1 MKIHQLKLYQYRNY
15 PYLSIPFEDNI
26 NVFLGKNAQGK
37 TNILEAI
44 YYAAIGRSHRT
55 HNDQEL
61 IEWDKTQAKLQIDFS
76 RMGVDNQ
83 LSFLFQKD
91 KRREIVYNGLK
102 VKPAE
107 AMGALNVVLF
117 SPEDLML
124 IKGAPQER
132 RRFLDLEIS
141 QASRVYYEMM
151 TKYVKIIQ
159 QRNAV
164 LKKLRE
170 TRGSDEML
178 DIWDEQLAVM
188 SYRIVMKRK
197 EAVDKLS
204 MLANLMHRRLTQEKE
219 NLRLSYIVHGLE
231 DGSSL
236 SESWYLSALKQ
247 RRQLDIIRGSTSV
260 GPHRDDIKIEVNG
273 IDLKTFGSQGQQ
285 RTGILSL
292 KLSELEY
299 IKSEIGEYPILLLD
313 DVMSELDFERRSQ
326 LLLFIKEKIQT
337 FITAT
342 DRRYFPDFK
351 IGKYYYIEN
360 GALVDSNAISD
371 QRQPVI
377 GYEESVDEK
386 KI

>member
-1 MKIHQLKLYQYRNY
+1 MKIKELKLYQYRNY
-15 PYLSIPFEDNI
+15 PYLSIAFADNI
-26 NVFLGKNAQGK
+26 NIFLGHNAQGK

-61 IEWDKTQAKLQIDFS
+61 IMWDKLQAKVQLDFS

-102 VKPAE
+102 VKLSE

-141 QASRVYYEMM
+141 QANRVYYEMM
-151 TKYVKIIQ
+151 AKYVKIIQ
-159 QRNAV
+159 QRNAA
-164 LKKLRE
+164 LKKIRD
-170 TRGSDEML
+170 THSGGEMI
-178 DIWDEQLAVM
+178 DIWDEQLSSMA
-188 SYRIVMKRK
+188 YRIVMKRK
-197 EAVDKLS
+197 ESVDKLS

-219 NLRLSYIVHGLE
+219 NLKLSYIVHGME
-231 DGSSL
+231 DE
-236 SESWYLSALKQ
+236 SEMSAKWYLSSLKQ
-247 RRQLDIIRGSTSV
+247 RRQLDILRGSTSI
-260 GPHRDDIKIEVNG
+260 GPHRDDLKIEVNG

-299 IKSEIGEYPILLLD
+299 IKSETGEYPILLLD
-313 DVMSELDFERRSQ
+313 DVMSELDYERRSQ

-342 DRRYFPDFK
+342 DRKYFPDFK

-360 GALVDSNAISD
+360 GGLTDPHAVSD
-371 QRQPVI
+371 
-377 GYEESVDEK
+377 
-386 KI
+386 

>member
-1 MKIHQLKLYQYRNY
+1 MKINHLKLYQYRNY
-15 PYLSIPFEDNI
+15 PYLTISFEDNI
-26 NVFLGKNAQGK
+26 NVFLGHNAQGK

-61 IEWDKTQAKLQIDFS
+61 IHWDKTQAKVQIDFS

-102 VKPAE
+102 VKPNE
-107 AMGALNVVLF
+107 VMGALNVVLF

-132 RRFLDLEIS
+132 RRFLDIEIS
-141 QASRVYYEMM
+141 QANRVYYEMIV
-151 TKYVKIIQ
+151 KYNKIVQ
-159 QRNAV
+159 QRNAM

-170 TRGSDEML
+170 SNMESDML
-178 DIWDEQLAVM
+178 DIWDEQLSVM
-188 SYRIVMKRK
+188 SHRIVTKRK

-219 NLRLSYIVHGLE
+219 SLKISYVVHGLE
-231 DGSSL
+231 EGEIPSA
-236 SESWYLSALKQ
+236 EWYLTSLKK
-247 RRQLDIIRGSTSV
+247 RHQLDIIRGSTSV
-260 GPHRDDIKIEVNG
+260 GPHRDDLKIEVNG

-285 RTGILSL
+285 RTGILSM

-313 DVMSELDFERRSQ
+313 DVMSELDYERRSQ

-342 DRRYFPDFK
+342 DRKYFPDFK

-360 GALVDSNAISD
+360 GALMDSHAISD
-371 QRQPVI
+371 
-377 GYEESVDEK
+377 
-386 KI
+386 

>member
-1 MKIHQLKLYQYRNY
+1 MKIKQLKLYQYRNY
-15 PYLSIPFEDNI
+15 PYLSLSFSDNI
-26 NVFLGKNAQGK
+26 NVFLGRNAQGK

-61 IEWDKTQAKLQIDFS
+61 IMWEKNQAKVQLDFS
-76 RMGVDNQ
+76 RIDVENQ
-83 LSFLFQKD
+83 LSFLFSKE
-91 KRREIVYNGLK
+91 KRREIVYNGLT
-102 VKPAE
+102 VKLSE

-141 QASRVYYEMM
+141 QANRVYYEML
-151 TKYVKIIQ
+151 TKYVKIVQ
-159 QRNAV
+159 QRNAI
-164 LKKLRE
+164 LKKLRDGQGN
-170 TRGSDEML
+170 REML
-178 DIWDEQLAVM
+178 DIWDEQLSTVA
-188 SYRIVMKRK
+188 YRIVMKRK

-204 MLANLMHRRLTQEKE
+204 MLANLMHRRLTQEAE
-219 NLRLSYIVHGLE
+219 NLKISYVVHGLE
-231 DGSSL
+231 DGDSL
-236 SESWYLSALKQ
+236 TEDWYRSRLKS
-247 RRQLDIIRGSTSV
+247 RHQLDIIRGSTSV
-260 GPHRDDIKIEVNG
+260 GPHRDDLKIEVNG

-313 DVMSELDFERRSQ
+313 DVMSELDYERRTQ

-342 DRRYFPDFK
+342 DRKYFPDFK

-360 GALVDSNAISD
+360 GALINSHDIAD
-371 QRQPVI
+371 
-377 GYEESVDEK
+377 
-386 KI
+386 

>member
-1 MKIHQLKLYQYRNY
+1 MKIKQLKLYQYRNY
-15 PYLSIPFEDNI
+15 PYLSMMFSDTVNI
-26 NVFLGKNAQGK
+26 FFGRNAQGK

-44 YYAAIGRSHRT
+44 YYTAIGRSHRT

-61 IEWDKTQAKLQIDFS
+61 IMWEKNQAKVQVDFS
-76 RMGVDNQ
+76 RIGVENR
-83 LSFLFQKD
+83 LSFLFHKE

-102 VKPAE
+102 VKLSE
-107 AMGALNVVLF
+107 AMGAVNVVLF

-141 QASRVYYEMM
+141 QANRVYYELLSQ
-151 TKYVKIIQ
+151 YVKIVQ
-159 QRNAV
+159 QRNAI
-164 LKKLRE
+164 LKKLKE
-170 TRGSDEML
+170 GYGKEDML
-178 DIWDEQLAVM
+178 DVWDAQLASVA
-188 SYRIVMKRK
+188 YRIVMKRK

-204 MLANLMHRRLTQEKE
+204 MLANLMHRRLTQERE
-219 NLRLSYIVHGLE
+219 NLKLSYLVHGME
-231 DGSSL
+231 DGEVWQEKWYQSSL
-236 SESWYLSALKQ
+236 SK
-247 RRQLDIIRGSTSV
+247 RRRLDILRGSTSI
-260 GPHRDDIKIEVNG
+260 GPHRDDLKIEVNG

-313 DVMSELDFERRSQ
+313 DVMSELDYERRSQ
-326 LLLFIKEKIQT
+326 LLLFIKDKIQT

-342 DRRYFPDFK
+342 DRKYFPNFK

-360 GALVDSNAISD
+360 GALVDSYDIAD
-371 QRQPVI
+371 QRLYTEGVKPF
-377 GYEESVDEK
+377 DETK
-386 KI
+386 V

>member
-1 MKIHQLKLYQYRNY
+1 MKINRLKLYQYRNY
-15 PYLSIPFEDNI
+15 PYLELAFSDNI
-26 NVFLGKNAQGK
+26 NIFLGRNAQGK

-44 YYAAIGRSHRT
+44 YYTAIGRSHRT
-55 HNDQEL
+55 HNDQDL
-61 IEWDKTQAKLQIDFS
+61 IMWDKNQSKVQIDFE
-76 RMGVDNQ
+76 RIGVENC

-91 KRREIVYNGLK
+91 KRREIVYNGVK
-102 VKPAE
+102 VKLNE
-107 AMGALNVVLF
+107 AMGAVNVVMF

-141 QASRVYYEMM
+141 QANRVYYELLS
-151 TKYVKIIQ
+151 KYIKIVQ
-159 QRNAV
+159 QRNTV

-170 TRGSDEML
+170 ERAGEEML
-178 DIWDEQLAVM
+178 EVWDEQLAAIA
-188 SYRIVMKRK
+188 YRIVIKRK

-204 MLANLMHRRLTQEKE
+204 MLANLMHRRLTKESE
-219 NLRLSYIVHGLE
+219 NLKLTYLVHGLE
-231 DGSSL
+231 DETL
-236 SESWYLSALKQ
+236 LDESWYRDSLKE
-247 RRQLDIIRGSTSV
+247 RRKLDIIRGSTSI
-260 GPHRDDIKIEVNG
+260 GPHRDDLKIEVNG

-313 DVMSELDFERRSQ
+313 DVMSELDYERRAQ

-342 DRRYFPDFK
+342 DRKYFPDFK

-360 GALVDSNAISD
+360 GALIDSNDIAD
-371 QRQPVI
+371 
-377 GYEESVDEK
+377 
-386 KI
+386 